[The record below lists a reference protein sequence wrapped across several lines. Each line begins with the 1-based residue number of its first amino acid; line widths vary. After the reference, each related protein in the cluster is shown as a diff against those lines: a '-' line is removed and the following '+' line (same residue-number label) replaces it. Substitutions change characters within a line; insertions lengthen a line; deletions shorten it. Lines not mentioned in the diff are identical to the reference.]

1 MYQIKINSTTG
12 SELITNTDVKLFA
25 RIDTTA
31 DDDLLDEMITTARQN
46 AENYLNSDIVAKNR
60 TYYAA
65 ELHQR
70 IELPFSPVASISS
83 VTVDGSAATYTA
95 YGLDNN
101 YIELDS
107 LPAEE
112 VKITYVTSGLSDG
125 LIKQALLQ
133 MVTTYYDNRADFSEV
148 GNNISEIPTSSK
160 KLLSPFKRS
169 FI

>member
-46 AENYLNSDIVAKNR
+46 AENFINSDIVAKNR

-83 VTVDGSAATYTA
+83 VTVFASDIVSIPFEALVIVQVKVAVRVLESIVGRSCALALKPVRFFAEPSSCTVSC
-95 YGLDNN
+95 N
-101 YIELDS
+101 EKS
-107 LPAEE
+107 LP
-112 VKITYVTSGLSDG
+112 
-125 LIKQALLQ
+125 
-133 MVTTYYDNRADFSEV
+133 
-148 GNNISEIPTSSK
+148 
-160 KLLSPFKRS
+160 
-169 FI
+169 